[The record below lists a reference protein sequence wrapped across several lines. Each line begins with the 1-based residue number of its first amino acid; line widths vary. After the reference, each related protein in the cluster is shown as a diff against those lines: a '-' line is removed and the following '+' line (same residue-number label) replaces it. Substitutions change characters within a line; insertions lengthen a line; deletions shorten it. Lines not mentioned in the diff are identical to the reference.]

1 MNEIV
6 VLYPQI
12 TDRLYHLV
20 MKKMSKASVNK
31 VILVGSLGH
40 DPEVSIT
47 DSGLKVSTIS
57 IATNDGTKDKVT
69 GKWIESTEWHRV
81 VLWDKLA
88 DVAGQYLK
96 KGSLV
101 YIEGRI
107 QTKKWKKEGIDMY
120 STQIVANTL
129 QMLGGKNS

>member
-1 MNEIV
+1 M
-6 VLYPQI
+6 VLYQHQVI
-12 TDRLYHLV
+12 LYHKR
-20 MKKMSKASVNK
+20 MSRMSKASVNK
-31 VILVGSLGH
+31 VILIGTLGR

-57 IATNDGTKDKVT
+57 VATNDGIKDKVT
-69 GKWIESTEWHRV
+69 GKWIDSTEWHRV

-107 QTKKWKKEGIDMY
+107 QTKKWKKEGIDTY

-129 QMLGGKNS
+129 QMLGKNQG

>member
-1 MNEIV
+1 
-6 VLYPQI
+6 
-12 TDRLYHLV
+12 
-20 MKKMSKASVNK
+20 MSKASVNK

-120 STQIVANTL
+120 STQIVANTI